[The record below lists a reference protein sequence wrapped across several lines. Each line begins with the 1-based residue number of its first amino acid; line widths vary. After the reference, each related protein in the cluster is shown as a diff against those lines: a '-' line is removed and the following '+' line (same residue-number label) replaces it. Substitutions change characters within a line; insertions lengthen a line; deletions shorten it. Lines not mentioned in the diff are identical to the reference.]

1 MPTVLLQLLGPIGV
15 SEGLHDGVQ
24 GVGEAAVQVAV
35 LVRAVAAVDGGA
47 VPAQGDLRSAGHVPG
62 RVGQGVDS
70 RVGGVEHPVLHGDGA
85 VGAHADQ
92 DLVGE
97 ALVGDAG
104 LAQPVASDEDDD
116 NEDGDGG
123 QDDDGDGDS
132 DGDGEGFVGAF
143 VRLRESRR

>member
-1 MPTVLLQLLGPIGV
+1 MPTVLLQLLGAVGV
-15 SEGLHDGVQ
+15 GEGLHDGVQ

-35 LVRAVAAVDGGA
+35 LMWVVAAVDGGT

-104 LAQPVASDEDDD
+104 LAQPVAPDDEDD
-116 NEDGDGG
+116 EDGDGG

-143 VRLRESRR
+143 VRLRESRG

>member
-1 MPTVLLQLLGPIGV
+1 MPTVLLQLLGAVGV
-15 SEGLHDGVQ
+15 GEGLHDGVQ

-35 LVRAVAAVDGGA
+35 LVRVVAAVDGGA
-47 VPAQGDLRSAGHVPG
+47 VPAQGDLSSAGHVPG
-62 RVGQGVDS
+62 RVGQRVDS
-70 RVGGVEHPVLHGDGA
+70 RVGGVEHAVLHGYGA

-104 LAQPVASDEDDD
+104 LAQPVAPDDEDD
-116 NEDGDGG
+116 EDSDGG

-132 DGDGEGFVGAF
+132 DGDGEGFVRAF
-143 VRLRESRR
+143 VRLRESRG

>member
-1 MPTVLLQLLGPIGV
+1 MPTVLLRLLGAIGV

-47 VPAQGDLRSAGHVPG
+47 VPAQDDLRSARHVPG

-70 RVGGVEHPVLHGDGA
+70 RVGGIEHPVLHGDGA

-104 LAQPVASDEDDD
+104 LAQPVAPDDEDD
-116 NEDGDGG
+116 EDGDGG

-132 DGDGEGFVGAF
+132 DGDGEGFIGAF
-143 VRLRESRR
+143 VRLRESRG